1 MGRCVPAK
9 EDYGGNWQELE
20 SGAII
25 ILGLRT
31 ILLLQ
36 RKQTELEKGLSG
48 VMKKY

>member
-1 MGRCVPAK
+1 MTFD
-9 EDYGGNWQELE
+9 EGGAFLPKRAM
-20 SGAII
+20 GAII
-25 ILGLRT
+25 VLGLWT